1 MLIIKALLRRLYW
14 VIQKFFGV
22 FGISILFLDP
32 INFRILRISKLTPE
46 TSLFNFLVKFRP
58 IDNGIKLIRVGDKG
72 DGGYLI
78 PDDIRQIK
86 FCFSAGCDK
95 HWSFEKDLEKLYG
108 IKSFIIDSED
118 KKPVDLG
125 VNQFFTPSWL
135 GIDSNAKTL
144 KFEDW
149 IEKSG
154 VVNDSNLLLQM
165 DIEGFEWECIN
176 GISLETLSKF
186 TVIIVEFHSIRN
198 ILNYRMFLEVYS
210 PVINKLTK
218 NFDVVHFHP
227 NNCCGSHNFKGA
239 FSFPNVFEVTFHR
252 KDRAIGNF
260 GFRNLPHN
268 LDVKNVLINKDVTI
282 SFP

>member
-14 VIQKFFGV
+14 AIQKFFGV

-46 TSLFNFLVKFRP
+46 TSLFNFLEKFRP
-58 IDNGIKLIRVGDKG
+58 IDNGHKLIRIGSKG

-78 PDDIRQIK
+78 PDDIRQVK
-86 FCFSAGCDK
+86 FCFSAGSDMQ
-95 HWSFEKDLEKLYG
+95 WSFEKDLEKLYG
-108 IKSFIIDSED
+108 IRSFIIDSED
-118 KKPVDLG
+118 KKPADLG
-125 VNQFFTPSWL
+125 VNQFFTPAWL

-149 IEKSG
+149 VARSG
-154 VVNDSNLLLQM
+154 VVNDNNLLLQI
-165 DIEGFEWECIN
+165 DIEGFEWECMN
-176 GISLETLSKF
+176 GISLETLNKF
-186 TVIIVEFHSIRN
+186 SIIVVEFHGIQN
-198 ILNYRMFLEVYS
+198 ILNHKMFLEVYS

-218 NFDVVHFHP
+218 NFDAVHFHP
-227 NNCCGSHNFKGA
+227 NNCCGSYNFKGK

-260 GFRNLPHN
+260 GFRKLPN
-268 LDVKNVLINKDVTI
+268 SLDVNNVLINKDVTVY
-282 SFP
+282 FL